1 MSRSRR
7 HSPITGITTARS
19 EKLFKQASNQVLR
32 QKQKKAMRDD
42 PNAAVLPLRS
52 REAVDPWKGPTD
64 GKLHFNPRKHPRLMR
79 K

>member
-7 HSPITGITTARS
+7 HSPLTGITTARS
-19 EKLFKQASNQVLR
+19 EKWFKQATHRVLR
-32 QKQKKAMRDD
+32 QKQALRDEPD
-42 PNAAVLPLRS
+42 AAVLPVRS